1 MSDYFVSI
9 GEKEFRVKVDGSKVY
24 LNGKMMDLKMAPLN
38 GSGLHLLYRERKARE
53 LQINA
58 GSPGQFLVTIG
69 GRQLQANIETGQY
82 KAAKKNH
89 SQGSNEEL
97 RAPIPGLVVG
107 VQVKEGEQVK
117 QGQSLIIL
125 ESMKMQMHLRA
136 SHDGQVKGLTIKPGE
151 QVDKGQ
157 VLVSVV

>member
-9 GEKEFRVKVDGSKVY
+9 GEKEFRVKVDGSKIY
-24 LNGKMMDLKMAPLN
+24 LNGKIMDLKMAPLN

-58 GSPGQFLVTIG
+58 GSPGQFLVNIG
-69 GRQLQANIETGQY
+69 GRQLQASIETGHY
-82 KAAKKNH
+82 KAAKKNL
-89 SQGSNEEL
+89 SQSRNEEL

-107 VQVKEGEQVK
+107 VQVKEGEAVK

-125 ESMKMQMHLRA
+125 ESMKMQMHIRA
-136 SHDGQVKGLTIKPGE
+136 SRDGQVKDLNITPGE
-151 QVDKGQ
+151 QVDKDQ
-157 VLVSVV
+157 VLVRVV